1 MPVHDAL
8 ELTLDA
14 DPRAHDRARQRVL
27 DHLGREP
34 GFSASARSVYAVEL
48 VLEEWLTNAF
58 RHGGARQ
65 VQLRAGRDGAAGL
78 LLQFEDDGTPFD
90 ATAQVLAERPASLD
104 EAEPGGLGLLL
115 IQRYASRWQHSREA
129 GRNVMRVWISAPG
142 A

>member
-1 MPVHDAL
+1 MTVQDAL

-14 DPRAHDRARQRVL
+14 DPHAHDAARRRVL
-27 DHLGREP
+27 EHLGREP

-65 VQLRAGRDGAAGL
+65 VRLRAGRDGGAGV

-90 ATAQVLAERPASLD
+90 ATTRPQAERPASLD

-115 IQRYASRWQHSREA
+115 IQRYASRWQHSREHE
-129 GRNVMRVWISAPG
+129 RNVMRVWIAP
-142 A
+142 AAV